1 MIMLKNVRLI
11 DPASRTDQTCDI
23 LIAEEKI
30 IRIGEALELDARL
43 IARAK
48 GEVLTIL
55 DCSGLCAAPGF
66 VDSHVHFRDPGF
78 TYKEDVMSGSAAAAA
93 GGFTSVICMANT
105 NPVVDNEETIV
116 DLIRKD
122 RNAPIHVYNCSAVTK
137 GLEGK
142 ELVDMRL
149 MKECGAVGFTDD
161 GHPLLD
167 AELVKTA
174 MLTARRLK
182 LPLSFHEE
190 DPQYIAEPGIN
201 HGPVAEK
208 MGLTGADR
216 KAETTLVERDCRLAQ
231 QTGATVVIQHISAKE
246 SVDLV
251 RAAQKSGARV
261 WAEATPHHFSL
272 TEEAVQ
278 LYGTSAKVNP
288 PVRLE
293 EDRQAIIRGLQD
305 GTINVIA
312 TDHAP
317 HAKAEKDRPFT
328 EAPSGMTGLET
339 SFALGV
345 MNLVQ
350 PGYLT
355 LPQLVERMSMQ
366 PARLYGLEAG
376 FIREDGP
383 ADLVLFDPNL
393 RWTYLVP
400 QSKSTNSP
408 WLGKSLVGK
417 VLLTI
422 CSGKIVF
429 EDSRSLAGRR
439 LSGDR
444 KMKFEES
451 GI

>member
-11 DPASRTDQTCDI
+11 DPASRTDQTLDI

-48 GEVLTIL
+48 GEVLAIL

-66 VDSHVHFRDPGF
+66 VDGHVHFRDPGY
-78 TYKEDVMSGSAAAAA
+78 TYKEDVMSGAAAAAA
-93 GGFTSVICMANT
+93 GGFTSVVCMANT
-105 NPVVDNEETIV
+105 NPVVDNEDTLV
-116 DLIRKD
+116 DLIR
-122 RNAPIHVYNCSAVTK
+122 RGRRAPIHVYSCSAVTK

-190 DPQYIAEPGIN
+190 DPKYITEPGIN

-216 KAETTLVERDCRLAQ
+216 MAETTMVERDVKLAE

-251 RAAQKSGARV
+251 RAAQRNGARV

-288 PVRLE
+288 PLRLE

-305 GTINVIA
+305 GTIGVIA

-339 SFALGV
+339 SFALGL
-345 MNLVQ
+345 MNLVK

-355 LPQLVERMSMQ
+355 LPQLIDRMSTQ
-366 PARLYGLEAG
+366 PARRYGLEAG
-376 FIREDGP
+376 SVREEGA
-383 ADLVLFDPNL
+383 ADLVLFDPDL

-400 QSKSTNSP
+400 QSKATNSP
-408 WLGKSLVGK
+408 WLGKSLTGK

-422 CSGKIVF
+422 CGGRIVY
-429 EDSRSLAGRR
+429 EDTRSFGSRR
-439 LSGDR
+439 LPADR
-444 KMKFEES
+444 KMKFEDS